1 MECETK
7 SCVHKMSNACELVPP
22 LVTPLRV
29 TCRLVMVAM
38 VVFIGGC
45 AFYEIEQVRIHRRC
59 MLSFGRLGSG
69 MRSSVPCY

>member
-1 MECETK
+1 MECKTK

-45 AFYEIEQVRIHRRC
+45 AFYEIEQVRIH
-59 MLSFGRLGSG
+59 
-69 MRSSVPCY
+69 